1 MRLNTDTTHP
11 EYDINKDRW
20 EFYLRSY
27 MGGQDYIDGE
37 YLTRYISES
46 REDYLRRLDLT
57 PFIFT
62 AASFGAY
69 RLPEYLILLR
79 EMLRLILF

>member
-37 YLTRYISES
+37 YLTRYIIES
-46 REDYLRRLDLT
+46 RED
-57 PFIFT
+57 
-62 AASFGAY
+62 
-69 RLPEYLILLR
+69 
-79 EMLRLILF
+79 